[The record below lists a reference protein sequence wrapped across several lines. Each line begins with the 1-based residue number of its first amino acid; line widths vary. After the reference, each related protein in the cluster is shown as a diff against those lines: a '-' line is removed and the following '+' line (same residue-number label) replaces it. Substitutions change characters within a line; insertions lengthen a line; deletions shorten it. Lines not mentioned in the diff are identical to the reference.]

1 MRNRLYIFGG
11 YDGVQRLNDFYY
23 FTLPNESREFG
34 NYGADEGFP
43 KSNLLNDLRSWI
55 GNPVFSDVML
65 VITDFNTKATRK
77 VPAHKLMLSRC
88 AYFAAMFSDLP
99 LHQKTQ

>member
-23 FTLPNESREFG
+23 FTLPNEVGELGQES
-34 NYGADEGFP
+34 DGFP
-43 KSNLLNDLRSWI
+43 RSNLLADLKSWI
-55 GNPVFSDVML
+55 TNPVFSDVTL
-65 VITDFNTKATRK
+65 VINDETTKAVRK
-77 VPAHKLMLSRC
+77 VPAHKLLLSRC

-99 LHQKTQ
+99 IHEKT

>member
-23 FTLPNESREFG
+23 FTLPNEVGEL
-34 NYGADEGFP
+34 GAEAEGFP
-43 KSNLLNDLRSWI
+43 RSNLLADLKSWI
-55 GNPVFSDVML
+55 TNPVFSDVTL
-65 VITDFNTKATRK
+65 VITDEADTVRK
-77 VPAHKLMLSRC
+77 VPAHKLLLSRC

-99 LHQKTQ
+99 IHEKTQ